1 MNIIKQKWTKNT
13 KQNEEVDHI
22 WSNYMRIQINLSAL
36 GCVLDDVSKLL
47 LTSRLMY
54 VLLIQTE
61 HDRDLMPLGFSS
73 QVPIMKMVK
82 FVTNKFALIISLPI
96 LRMFNI

>member
-1 MNIIKQKWTKNT
+1 
-13 KQNEEVDHI
+13 
-22 WSNYMRIQINLSAL
+22 MRIHINLSDL

-47 LTSRLMY
+47 LTSCLMD

-61 HDRDLMPLGFSS
+61 HDNDLMPLGFSS

-82 FVTNKFALIISLPI
+82 FLTNKFALIISLSM